1 MSYIG
6 HNPTNAGSFYIL
18 DAITLGNSAGPY
30 NLTVAGVSV
39 TPKIDNLLIALDG
52 VLQHAEDAYTISGNQ
67 ITFDSAPGSGV
78 DFYGVIM
85 GQSASFAQGS
95 IGADELKINGDGS
108 SLQVLTSDGDGTFS
122 WVSQS
127 ALTPSANLVT
137 GTTLKSTVVSS
148 SLQSVGTL
156 ATAHIQGAQAYASS
170 ATNLATTVSKKALRV
185 QGSSNASVSLWM
197 GALANDAQQ
206 YIQACNDA
214 GDGADDIVL
223 NPFGGKVGIG
233 IGNASP
239 NTTLTLSDGTDEFD
253 FGVTT
258 NQLMIKSVTSD
269 GSDDQRII
277 IDAGNGGQSSTR
289 GAYIALSG
297 NEASSEAGKA
307 IYQTG
312 NVSGSS
318 HVFRISGGSDALT
331 IDSSGNATFAGTVF
345 VPEYI
350 KHDGDT
356 NTSLRFL
363 SDRIILNA
371 GGNNAIDIGTS
382 EIAINH
388 DQANIDFRVESD
400 TNDHA
405 LFVDAGVS
413 CVSINRSSSY
423 GNAPL
428 HIVGEGDVDSMGYPQ
443 LILEGDTHDYPG
455 ILFRGG
461 SGTHGAMRIEGGDG
475 FSFWTTDHSS
485 ISWNNRLRI
494 EEDGTFTGS
503 SSADI
508 SDRNL
513 KKNIKSIS
521 NGLETIKK
529 LQGRTFE
536 WKKSSNMAEG
546 VKYGLIAQEL
556 EEVLPDLVY
565 DKSGI
570 VEKEDGTFYKSVFM
584 GGVIP
589 VLIEA
594 VKELSD
600 KLDTSNAKITALENA

>member
-1 MSYIG
+1 M
-6 HNPTNAGSFYIL
+6 N
-18 DAITLGNSAGPY
+18 
-30 NLTVAGVSV
+30 
-39 TPKIDNLLIALDG
+39 
-52 VLQHAEDAYTISGNQ
+52 
-67 ITFDSAPGSGV
+67 
-78 DFYGVIM
+78 
-85 GQSASFAQGS
+85 FA
-95 IGADELKINGDGS
+95 K
-108 SLQVLTSDGDGTFS
+108 
-122 WVSQS
+122 
-127 ALTPSANLVT
+127 
-137 GTTLKSTVVSS
+137 
-148 SLQSVGTL
+148 
-156 ATAHIQGAQAYASS
+156 
-170 ATNLATTVSKKALRV
+170 
-185 QGSSNASVSLWM
+185 SVSLNLSAGGKVGGNLEIDGDLTVNGDSS
-197 GALANDAQQ
+197 GAYDEIINGHLDLADNNILNVGD
-206 YIQACNDA
+206 ISLDTISSDA
-214 GDGADDIVL
+214 GTSINVVLGSDSGDDFLVDTDKL
-223 NPFGGKVGIG
+223 VVEGDTGKVGIG
-233 IGNASP
+233 TASPTALFEVETDDENIARFNGSQGNIDFRYGSDIEFDRAGIVYITANNGSGELQLRTGGQNPRLHIDEAGLVGIGTISP